1 MGGSTGTPFG
11 DGSYIPDPLA
21 QFLGRVV
28 PWDVGDPPDSFVN
41 IHVFGGNLATPFKGG
56 GRAFGS
62 MADYGR
68 LQNFA
73 GYLNTIQAEVFF
85 SRARIAFHSQ
95 PNARGDRK
103 VSKGDRKAENVRWM
117 RSFVLDLDVK
127 PSGYPSQ
134 AAALAAL
141 LPFLDKIGLKAG
153 PIVSSGGGIHAYIA
167 LDQPITLAVWKPL
180 ANQLIEAATQHHLK
194 FDVTVSRNAVA
205 LTRLPGSFNR
215 KDPNNP
221 KECRVLSLGDI
232 MTLAEVT
239 AALSGFPLTSGVSH
253 PKRAAVIDPA
263 ILPPRPPIRGPEAN
277 RALAALAT
285 SRVVTSI
292 DLLRRACP
300 VVADSE
306 RRGGDTDLEPLWF
319 ELAKLCHYVQ
329 DGRDYFHDLSSDDPR
344 YDPEQTDAKF
354 DQAEPQGWPA
364 CATIA
369 RASPAALTLCQGCR
383 FNGQGQS
390 PINFATRGES
400 GTEIQHMNGHVNGYA
415 AAVILPSTNN
425 SIFLPRGYRHSAQRY
440 VETDDGQKVF
450 NVPVH
455 KMGLE
460 WIGDQLLMHFGVPRG
475 TSAVDDLHEFNI
487 PAGLINAP
495 QEFSKLAFNNG
506 LTFDNPQSYG
516 TMVRPCLTSWVEQV
530 RERRNVTEAPRMG
543 WIEPTGKIEGFAYG
557 GQIFGKNGPRLLA
570 LYRGEPWMMPRGD
583 LGKWKEA
590 VDTVVGRGVIELDC
604 LAAATFAAPLVRF
617 TPFDGL
623 IVFGRSSG
631 TGKGKSVVLDM
642 GLSVWFGRAAK
653 ITGATIKS
661 VIKHVNSL
669 NNLPAFFDELG
680 ADPSQQKQ
688 LATLILQLTAGI
700 DPAALTRGGGQR
712 KRETSRTMIIAAAN
726 DSLREAATRADTDA
740 QGARIFEIE
749 IPPDGLR
756 KLDLQPD
763 RAAEVK
769 NMLANNHYGVAGMVY
784 AEALGRHHEQFG
796 KWVMEEMM
804 TLHRE
809 LHLTERDRFWE
820 ASAATILV
828 GARIAKAL
836 GLMNFDIVS
845 MEKFM
850 RKLLR
855 AQRVNLD
862 SVAVD
867 ADDPNVQLD
876 RVSEFLN
883 RYKQEI
889 LQTPEQSLPKHGTG
903 RHKSV
908 PYGKDFMVRECVG
921 RMCNDWL
928 LVSYAKYMKWLRL
941 PENSGI
947 NAHHAIRVLTQNGL
961 CIKSTFRRSLA
972 AGLLMDHPPV
982 PEYVLQFDLSKS
994 ENARFLNVE

>member
-21 QFLGRVV
+21 QFLSRVV
-28 PWDVGDPPDSFVN
+28 PWGDASYVN
-41 IHVFGGNLATPFKGG
+41 IHAFGGNTATPFKGG
-56 GRAFGS
+56 GRAYGS
-62 MADYGR
+62 MADYGH
-68 LQNFA
+68 LQSFV
-73 GYLNTIQAEVFF
+73 GYLNHIQAQVFF
-85 SRARIAFHSQ
+85 CISSKSQHEGMANGQRRASRKREHVHQ
-95 PNARGDRK
+95 L
-103 VSKGDRKAENVRWM
+103 
-117 RSFVLDLDVK
+117 RSLVVDLDVK
-127 PSGYPSQ
+127 PTGYPSQ
-134 AAALAAL
+134 AAALAAW
-141 LPFLDKIGLKAG
+141 LPFCDELGLKPG
-153 PIVSSGGGIHAYIA
+153 PIVSTGWGLHAYIVF
-167 LDQPITLAVWKPL
+167 DQPISRTQWQALADR
-180 ANQLIEAATQHHLK
+180 LIEAGRAKGLK
-194 FDVTVSRNAVA
+194 FDVGVTRDANRV
-205 LTRLPGSFNR
+205 LRLPTSFNR
-215 KDPNNP
+215 KDKDNP
-221 KECRVLSLGDI
+221 KECRVLSLGET

-277 RALAALAT
+277 RALASLAAA
-285 SRVVTSI
+285 RVVTSI

-344 YDPEQTDAKF
+344 YDPEQTDAKY

-390 PINFATRGES
+390 PINFATHGDS
-400 GTEIQHMNGHVNGYA
+400 GTQIQHMNGHANGHTG
-415 AAVILPSTNN
+415 AVALLPMADDPIL
-425 SIFLPRGYRHSAQRY
+425 LPPGYHHSPDRY
-440 VETDDGQKVF
+440 VVTDDGQKVF
-450 NVPVH
+450 NVPIH
-455 KMGLE
+455 KMSAE
-460 WIGDQLLMHFGVPRG
+460 WVGNQVVMHFGVPRG
-475 TSAVDDLHEFNI
+475 TNAVDDLHEFNI
-487 PAGLINAP
+487 PMGLINSP

-506 LTFDNPQSYG
+506 LTFDPPQIY
-516 TMVRPCLTSWVEQV
+516 TTVVRPCLASWVERV
-530 RERRNVTEAPRMG
+530 RERREMTEAPRMG

-557 GQIFGKNGPRLLA
+557 GQIFGKNGPRLST
-570 LYRGEPWMMPRGD
+570 LYRSEVWMMPRGD
-583 LGKWKEA
+583 LAKWKEN
-590 VDTVVGRGVIELDC
+590 VGMVIGRGIVELDC
-604 LAAATFAAPLVRF
+604 LAATTFAAPLVRF

-631 TGKGKSVVLDM
+631 TGKGKSVALEM
-642 GLSVWFGRAAK
+642 GLSVWFGKLGK

-680 ADPSQQKQ
+680 SDPSQQKQ
-688 LATLILQLTAGI
+688 LATLILQLTAGV
-700 DPAALTRGGGQR
+700 DPMALMRSGDQR
-712 KRETSRTMIIAAAN
+712 KRETSRTMVVAAAN

-740 QGARIFEIE
+740 QGARILEIE

-763 RAAEVK
+763 RVAEVK

-820 ASAATILV
+820 ASAATVLV

-867 ADDPNVQLD
+867 ADDPDVQLD

-883 RYKQEI
+883 RYKQDI
-889 LQTPEQSLPKHGTG
+889 IQTRDQPLPKQGNN
-903 RHKSV
+903 RSQLV
-908 PYGKDFMVRECVG
+908 AYPKDFLATRESVA
-921 RMCNDWL
+921 RICNDWM
-928 LVSYAKYMKWLRL
+928 LVSYAKYVKWLRL

-947 NAHHAIRVLTQNGL
+947 NAHHAIRVLTQNGS
-961 CIKSTFRRSLA
+961 CIKSTFRRSLG
-972 AGLLMDHPPV
+972 AGLIMHHPPV
-982 PEYVLQFDLSKS
+982 QEYVLQFDLSKS